1 MGKNTSNED
10 FIKNYDEDSDKV
22 YILVVDVKYLK
33 IYIIF
38 LMKYHC
44 YQNE

>member
-1 MGKNTSNED
+1 MVKNTSNQN
-10 FIKNYDEDSDKV
+10 FIKNYDEDRDKV

-38 LMKYHC
+38 LMICHY

>member
-1 MGKNTSNED
+1 MGKNTSNQN
-10 FIKNYDEDSDKV
+10 FIKNYDEDRDKV

-38 LMKYHC
+38 LMIYHY